1 MKKEIEIKVRRGVFG
16 NPYYYVSVCDT
27 DRVTNLFS
35 FWYTYGSAGEDLAN
49 VFRMLRLAGHG
60 DALDRL
66 AHALKM
72 SDPEYNK
79 CATGQM
85 QSREVEFAD
94 QWFEKHDKMPAYAD
108 AIEWGRKQAV
118 RDACDWLRK
127 THYIYT
133 ESHWCPDEDSMTE
146 TPWVT
151 NDFDTVEELIDEFT
165 KDMGE
170 Q

>member
-1 MKKEIEIKVRRGVFG
+1 MKKEIEIQVSRGAFG
-16 NPYYYVSVCDT
+16 NPYYKVSVYDT
-27 DRVTNLFS
+27 ERLVNLHR

-79 CATGQM
+79 CPTEQM
-85 QSREVEFAD
+85 QRRKVEFTD
-94 QWFEKHDKMPAYAD
+94 QWFKKHDKMPAYAD
-108 AIEWGRKQAV
+108 AIEWGMKQAI
-118 RDACDWLRK
+118 RQACEWLRK

-133 ESHWCPDEDSMTE
+133 ESHWCPDEDSMKE

-151 NDFDTVEELIDEFT
+151 NDFDTVEELIDELT
-165 KDMGE
+165 KAME
-170 Q
+170 E

>member
-1 MKKEIEIKVRRGVFG
+1 MKKEIGIQVSRGAFG
-16 NPYYYVSVCDT
+16 KPLCQVSVYDT
-27 DRVTNLFS
+27 ER
-35 FWYTYGSAGEDLAN
+35 LAN
-49 VFRMLRLAGHG
+49 LHRFYCTCWLEGERLEYIFRIMRQDGHG

-79 CATGQM
+79 CATEKM
-85 QSREVEFAD
+85 VSREVEFAD
-94 QWFEKHDKMPAYAD
+94 QWFEKHDKMPTYAD
-108 AIEWGRKQAV
+108 AIEWARKQTV
-118 RDACDWLRK
+118 REAREWIRK

-133 ESHWCPDEDSMTE
+133 ETHWCPDEDYIKE

-165 KDMGE
+165 KAIE
-170 Q
+170 E

>member
-1 MKKEIEIKVRRGVFG
+1 MKKEIEIQVSRGAFG
-16 NPYYYVSVCDT
+16 NPYYKVSVYDT
-27 DRVTNLFS
+27 DRLVNLHR
-35 FWYTYGSAGEDLAN
+35 FWYTYGSAGEDLVN

-79 CATGQM
+79 CATDEM
-85 QSREVEFAD
+85 VSREVEFTG
-94 QWFEKHDKMPAYAD
+94 QWFEKHDKMPTYAD
-108 AIEWGRKQAV
+108 AIDWGRKQAI
-118 RDACDWLRK
+118 REACDWLRK
-127 THYIYT
+127 THFIYT
-133 ESHWCPDEDSMTE
+133 ESHWCPDEDSIKE

-165 KDMGE
+165 KAME
-170 Q
+170 E

>member
-1 MKKEIEIKVRRGVFG
+1 
-16 NPYYYVSVCDT
+16 VSVYDT
-27 DRVTNLFS
+27 ERLVNLHR
-35 FWYTYGSAGEDLAN
+35 FWYTYGSAGENLAN
-49 VFRMLRLAGHG
+49 AFRMLRLAGHG

-79 CATGQM
+79 CATEKM
-85 QSREVEFAD
+85 VSREVEFTG
-94 QWFEKHDKMPAYAD
+94 QWFEKHDKMPTYAD
-108 AIEWGRKQAV
+108 AIEWGRKQAI
-118 RDACDWLRK
+118 RQACEWLRK

-165 KDMGE
+165 KEMGE

>member
-1 MKKEIEIKVRRGVFG
+1 MKKEIGIQVGRGSFG
-16 NPYYYVSVCDT
+16 KPLYQVSVYDT
-27 DRVTNLFS
+27 ER
-35 FWYTYGSAGEDLAN
+35 LAN
-49 VFRMLRLAGHG
+49 LHRFYCTCWIGGERLEYIFRIMRQDGHG
-60 DALDRL
+60 DALERL

-79 CATGQM
+79 CATEKM
-85 QSREVEFAD
+85 VSREVEFAD
-94 QWFEKHDKMPAYAD
+94 QWFEKHDKMPTYAD
-108 AIEWGRKQAV
+108 AIEWGRKQAI
-118 RDACDWLRK
+118 RQACEWLRK

-165 KDMGE
+165 KEMGE
-170 Q
+170 

>member
-1 MKKEIEIKVRRGVFG
+1 MKKEIEIQVGRGAFG
-16 NPYYYVSVCDT
+16 NPYYKVSVYDT
-27 DRVTNLFS
+27 ERLVNLHR

-60 DALDRL
+60 DALENL
-66 AHALKM
+66 EHALKA
-72 SDPEYNK
+72 SRPEYNRD
-79 CATGQM
+79 TTEDM

-94 QWFEKHDKMPAYAD
+94 QWFEKHDKMPTYAD

-118 RDACDWLRK
+118 RDACEWLRK

-133 ESHWCPDEDSMTE
+133 ESHWCPDEDFMKE

-151 NDFDTVEELIDEFT
+151 NDFDTVEELIDELT
-165 KDMGE
+165 KAME
-170 Q
+170 E